1 MEKNKDYKEISYQDK
16 TYLDKRRILRQLST
30 KDEIKCYLDIMSD
43 KILEKILSSEEC
55 ELFSEL
61 ELYYYIKALLIDGY
75 LAFEKI
81 FENDEIIDLKMIDP
95 VTLSPVDG
103 EKWAQYI
110 NDPMKK
116 RILFENQIIYMIYSE
131 DEITS
136 YIEEMKESYEQTRR
150 LENELMS
157 SRFNLP
163 GDISKNIDRKVT
175 FKELKRADKKLKFMS
190 KVPKSILENEE
201 MNSNDIRYNKFI
213 NKIYD
218 IFVTQLFN
226 KL

>member
-30 KDEIKCYLDIMSD
+30 KDEIKCYLDIMCD
-43 KILEKILSSEEC
+43 KILEKILSSENC

-61 ELYYYIKALLIDGY
+61 ELYYYIKALLTDGY

-81 FENDEIIDLKMIDP
+81 FENDEIVGLNMLDP
-95 VTLSPVDG
+95 TTLSPVDG

-116 RILFENQIIYMIYSE
+116 RILFENQIIYMIYSD

-136 YIEEMKESYEQTRR
+136 YVEELTDSYNQMKR
-150 LENELMS
+150 LENELMI
-157 SRFNLP
+157 SRCNLP
-163 GDISKNIDRKVT
+163 GDPLKNIDKKVT

-218 IFVTQLFN
+218 TFVTQLFN